1 MKNLII
7 LSSLLAVAAC
17 GGAKKGAT
25 IGTGKEPPP
34 PPSVGHHNDIAT
46 PGNPATAKVE
56 VSADAKK
63 DYNAAIEFFRNS
75 DKNGWNE
82 NHPAYDVAALVGNV
96 TPPQV
101 DQRHPGLAPPLAS
114 KSRNTLG
121 LTIRMPS

>member
-82 NHPAYDVAALVGNV
+82 SACKASADRFGSVVKEHSDLVAAQFL
-96 TPPQV
+96 
-101 DQRHPGLAPPLAS
+101 D
-114 KSRNTLG
+114 
-121 LTIRMPS
+121 